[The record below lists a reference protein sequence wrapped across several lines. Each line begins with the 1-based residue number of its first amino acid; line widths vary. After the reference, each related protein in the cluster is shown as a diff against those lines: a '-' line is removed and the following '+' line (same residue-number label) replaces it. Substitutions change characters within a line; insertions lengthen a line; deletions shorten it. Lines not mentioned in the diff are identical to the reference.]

1 MSDRMLSNLKSLHL
15 RVDMVADTVIK
26 TIEDD
31 TLAGKVV
38 TVTQQSGAKTYE
50 FPKAKF

>member
-1 MSDRMLSNLKSLHL
+1 MMYQSYSL
-15 RVDMVADTVIK
+15 RVDMVADAVIK

-38 TVTQQSGAKTYE
+38 TVTPQSGIKTFT

>member
-1 MSDRMLSNLKSLHL
+1 
-15 RVDMVADTVIK
+15 MVANAVIE

-38 TVTQQSGAKTYE
+38 TVTKQSGAKTYE
-50 FPKAKF
+50 FPKSKF

>member
-1 MSDRMLSNLKSLHL
+1 MSIFNNLKFVLL

-50 FPKAKF
+50 FPRAKF

>member
-1 MSDRMLSNLKSLHL
+1 
-15 RVDMVADTVIK
+15 MVADTVIK
-26 TIEDD
+26 TIDD

>member
-1 MSDRMLSNLKSLHL
+1 MIHAQQFKICAL
-15 RVDMVADTVIK
+15 RVDMVADVVIK